1 MDKKVFVSCERTDII
16 QITDVT
22 FYYNSF
28 SVLTND
34 NLKNMGRFRIQLLL
48 EDNTWSTQYTIAK
61 NTQYNKNPTNWT
73 LINLDF
79 TIENYDFKLILHQ
92 IDTAQSEM
100 CFSKISITHSVYQMD
115 QVNYF
120 KDLFES
126 ISDYR
131 KIVLL
136 MFLNQIAKNLLGEIG
151 FSERDINRL
160 SLEFKNI
167 FIEQHEKILTLY

>member
-1 MDKKVFVSCERTDII
+1 
-16 QITDVT
+16 
-22 FYYNSF
+22 
-28 SVLTND
+28 
-34 NLKNMGRFRIQLLL
+34 MGRFRIQLLL
-48 EDNTWSTQYTIAK
+48 EDNTWSTQDTIAK
-61 NTQYNKNPTNWT
+61 NTQFNIIPTNWT

-79 TIENYDFKLILHQ
+79 TIEIYDFKLILHQ
-92 IDTAQSEM
+92 IDTSQSDV
-100 CFSKISITHSVYQMD
+100 CFSKITITHSVNQMD

-136 MFLNQIAKNLLGEIG
+136 MFLNQNAKNLLGEIG

-160 SLEFKNI
+160 SLEFKNNL
-167 FIEQHEKILTLY
+167 IEQHEKKLTFD